1 MNKLRR
7 SFAGAL
13 AALTLLVAGSAAEA
27 EGRVRIVQQFGTIYL
42 PLHVM
47 RDQKL
52 IEKHAAALGV
62 GQVDVEWLQL
72 SGGSAINDAILSG
85 SVDVAAAGIGPFL
98 TLWDRSRGDVKIIGG
113 LAHQANYLVTSNP
126 NIRTLADFGP
136 NDRIAMPAAGV
147 SVQARILQMAAE
159 QAFGEGGHDRL
170 DANMLTLPHP
180 DAMAA
185 LLTGSTEVTAHLS
198 NTPYQE
204 QALRD
209 PKVHRIFSSYD
220 VLGGPVTPTYVYS
233 LTAFRA
239 DNPKTFQAFFEAF
252 KEASAWI
259 EAHKAEAAETYVRVE
274 GSKLDPAFVRSL
286 LESPESLYTLVP
298 AKSLDFARFLYRIG
312 AIRTEAT
319 SWKDYTFEELHGENG
334 N

>member
-1 MNKLRR
+1 MQTIRR
-7 SFAGAL
+7 FLLALL
-13 AALTLLVAGSAAEA
+13 AALPALVASQASLA
-27 EGRVRIVQQFGTIYL
+27 EGHIRIVQQFGTIYL

-52 IEKHAAALGV
+52 IEKHAKALGL
-62 GQVDVEWLQL
+62 DEPRVEWLQL
-72 SGGSAINDAILSG
+72 SGGAAINDAILSG

-98 TLWDRSRGDVKIIGG
+98 TLWDRSRGKVRIIGG

-126 NIRTLADFGP
+126 AIRTLADFGP
-136 NDRIAMPAAGV
+136 NDKIAMPAAGV
-147 SVQARILQMAAE
+147 SVQARVLQMAAE
-159 QAFGEGGHDRL
+159 KAFGEGGYDRL
-170 DANMLTLPHP
+170 YANMITLPHP

-185 LLTGSTEVTAHLS
+185 LLTGSTEITAHLS

-233 LTAFRA
+233 LVGFRD

-259 EAHKAEAAETYVRVE
+259 EANKAEAAKTYIRVE
-274 GSKLDPAFVRSL
+274 GSKLDPAFVQSL

-298 AKSLDFARFLYRIG
+298 AKSFDFASFMYRIG
-312 AIRTEAT
+312 AIRTEAK

-334 N
+334 S